1 MRKGILILICAGVLL
16 SSCGTYT
23 AEGAANGGYFGSLI
37 GSMIG
42 GITDG
47 RRGSNV
53 GGLIGLAGG
62 AVLGAA
68 IGSAADRARE
78 ERIED
83 MRRER
88 DERIDQVLN
97 QDNASTM
104 QLDGVFDPNNAGDDR
119 IEFDSTNSGVFPDE
133 PANTTTTSGVF
144 RAETATTDV
153 LSIRNARF
161 LDASGDGVLVAGEEC
176 TISFEIMNISSSP
189 VFNVTPLVYDLTG
202 NKHIH
207 ISENL
212 HIESIMP
219 GKGIRYTAAI
229 KGDRKLKEGT
239 ANIRVGVMVN
249 DQELT
254 AQSKE
259 LAIQTRKK

>member
-1 MRKGILILICAGVLL
+1 MKKGILILICAGVLL

-47 RRGSNV
+47 RRGSDI
-53 GGLIGLAGG
+53 GGLVGLAGG
-62 AVLGAA
+62 AILGAA
-68 IGSAADRARE
+68 IGSAADRNRE
-78 ERIED
+78 ERIEELQ
-83 MRRER
+83 RER
-88 DERIDQVLN
+88 DERLAQVLE
-97 QDNASTM
+97 QDNDATAY
-104 QLDGVFDPNNAGDDR
+104 QPDGVFDPNNGGDDR
-119 IEFDSTNSGVFPDE
+119 ITFDSTNSGVFPDE
-133 PANTTTTSGVF
+133 PATNSGVF
-144 RAETATTDV
+144 SAERSTNDV
-153 LSIRNARF
+153 LVIRHARF
-161 LDASGDGVLVAGEEC
+161 IDASGDGVLVAGEEC
-176 TISFEIMNISSSP
+176 TISFEIMNNSGAP
-189 VFNVTPLVYDLTG
+189 VYNVTPTVYELTN

-212 HIESIMP
+212 RIESIMP